1 MSAAARFLGLCWLL
15 LLPLAASAGVLQL
28 GGGETRVPLTDW
40 FEYLADAESALTIDD
55 VAGQTAFLRFAD
67 VHRQADRRSPY
78 WLRLRVE
85 NISPADMVRWLAI
98 DPGYVRQASLF
109 VQEAG
114 KWQRMD
120 AGGVHP
126 SLASPIVGAVE
137 TFPVR
142 LAEGASET
150 LYLRIEPGP
159 FRFQGILWEAR
170 AFQGIDGRDRLVH
183 GGIVG
188 GLLATALLGLLFLFL
203 LRDRAFAFNALATFS
218 YCLGEISAKG
228 YGKMYLWPDAGLWA
242 PHNLPM
248 FALAGVLLNILFL
261 RELLSTASR
270 FPRINRLLLVLMVI
284 QGAPAIGILF
294 GDFEFWSALLF
305 KINFPATLVLVGV
318 GVYAMS
324 RGVHAARYYT
334 AAYVVLATGS
344 LLHPLSMANG
354 AFTVDALPFAM
365 LFSNL
370 LLLASVVDRIIV
382 ARKEKDATLAALLA
396 VRTEYAEQ
404 LERSVV
410 ARTADLHEA
419 LQEKQRADQIKSRL
433 IAFVG
438 HDLRAPLATIVNY
451 VDLLGTPKD
460 KDSRRYCA
468 AIRKSAHYQLELID
482 DLVEYAQAEM
492 RCLTLNPVPCFV
504 YDWLDNVAS
513 QGELLARQNGN
524 RFSLDIE
531 TPLPPV
537 LVFDPKRLRQI
548 LLNLL
553 GNAAKFTRKGEI
565 RLLIRVA
572 SCNTAEA
579 ELVFAVV
586 DNGPGISP
594 EAIGKVMQPF
604 VRGDSGHAGFGLGLT
619 IVGQLLDAIGSDL
632 EIDSHLGG
640 SSRFGFAVRLPVGDE
655 AEVPQIASVRQ
666 PPKRFGSGKRVLLVD
681 DHAVNN
687 DYLREILT
695 LADFDVI
702 AQTDSRHALGLA
714 LEARFD
720 IVILDQFMPGLDG
733 WEFLNA
739 LHAAGAAA
747 VPLCILHSAMPPARP
762 ADFPEKIDFDIV
774 LLKPVSADALL
785 ERLEKYLFPVAGQAR
800 PPPDIL
806 APLRDMVADG
816 RISDV
821 EDWAQMLKARFP
833 EWSAFADRVHEAAVV
848 IDLAAL
854 AELSGE

>member
-1 MSAAARFLGLCWLL
+1 MSGVAHFLCLCWLL
-15 LLPLAASAGVLQL
+15 LLPLAANADLLRIDGD
-28 GGGETRVPLTDW
+28 ETRVPLAGW
-40 FEYLADAESALTIDD
+40 FEYLGDPEMASSIDD
-55 VAGQTAFLRFAD
+55 VAGRTTFRRFAD
-67 VHRQADRRSPY
+67 VGKQVDRRSPY
-78 WLRLRVE
+78 WLRLQVE
-85 NISPADMVRWLAI
+85 NASPAAMVRWI
-98 DPGYVRQASLF
+98 VVDPGHFRQASLF
-109 VQEAG
+109 FREGDGWRRVDADGLSPLREHPTAG
-114 KWQRMD
+114 T
-120 AGGVHP
+120 A
-126 SLASPIVGAVE
+126 AIFPI
-137 TFPVR
+137 R
-142 LAEGASET
+142 LAASEFAT
-150 LYLRIEPGP
+150 FYMRIEPGV
-159 FRFQGILWEAR
+159 FRLQATLWEPR
-170 AFQGIDGRDRLVH
+170 AFLGADGRNRLLH
-183 GGIVG
+183 GAIIG
-188 GLLATALLGLLFLFL
+188 GLLSTALLGLLFLVL
-203 LRDRAFAFNALATFS
+203 LRDRAFAFNALATFA
-218 YCLGEISAKG
+218 YCLGEASAKG
-228 YGKMYLWPDAGLWA
+228 YGGIYLWPEAGLWA
-242 PHNLPM
+242 ADNLPM
-248 FALAGVLLNILFL
+248 FALAGVVLNILFL
-261 RELLSTASR
+261 RELLSTARR
-270 FPRINRLLLVLMVI
+270 FPRIDRLLLVLMAI
-284 QGAPAIGILF
+284 QGLPALGILF
-294 GDFEFWSALLF
+294 GDFHFWSALLF
-305 KINFPATLVLVGV
+305 RINFPATVVLALV

-344 LLHPLSMANG
+344 LMHALSKANG
-354 AFTVDALPFAM
+354 AFTVDILPFAM

-370 LLLASVVDRIIV
+370 LLLASVVDRVMV
-382 ARKEKDATLAALLA
+382 ARKDRETTQAALLA
-396 VRTEYAEQ
+396 VQTEHAEQ
-404 LERSVV
+404 LERSV
-410 ARTADLHEA
+410 ARRTADLHEA

-451 VDLLGTPKD
+451 VDLLGTPED

-482 DLVEYAQAEM
+482 DLVEYAQVEM
-492 RCLTLNPVPCFV
+492 RCLTLNPVSCFV

-513 QGELLARQNGN
+513 QGELLSRQNGN

-553 GNAAKFTRKGEI
+553 GNAAKFTRMGEI

-594 EAIGKVMQPF
+594 EVIEKVMQPF

-632 EIDSHLGG
+632 EIDSHPGG
-640 SSRFGFAVRLPVGDE
+640 GSRFGFAVRLPVGDE

-687 DYLREILT
+687 DYLREILM

-702 AQTDSRHALGLA
+702 AQTDSGHALGLA

-720 IVILDQFMPGLDG
+720 IVVLDQFMPGLDG

-774 LLKPVSADALL
+774 LLKPVSADGLL

-848 IDLAAL
+848 IDLAGL
-854 AELSGE
+854 AGLSGE